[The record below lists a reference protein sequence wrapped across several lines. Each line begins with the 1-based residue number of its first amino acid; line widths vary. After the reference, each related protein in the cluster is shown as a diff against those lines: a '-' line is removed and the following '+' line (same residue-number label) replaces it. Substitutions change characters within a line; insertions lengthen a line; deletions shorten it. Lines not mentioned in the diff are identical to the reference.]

1 MSRKRYAILAAVSQ
15 HQQHHQHH
23 QHQQQQ
29 HPHNATV
36 MSTASTTT
44 TAAITIDSTSL
55 GDSEEELLHSQE
67 LGSSI
72 IPYNGGVGLYNQQR
86 GSGGGSGGISLLNGA
101 AGSGISHGAAG
112 PGTGSGSQ
120 TYAHV
125 VNGSVNLLLG
135 G

>member
-1 MSRKRYAILAAVSQ
+1 MARKRYAILAAVSQ
-15 HQQHHQHH
+15 HQQQH

-44 TAAITIDSTSL
+44 TTTIDSTSL
-55 GDSEEELLHSQE
+55 GDSEEELLRSHE
-67 LGSSI
+67 LGSSSSI
-72 IPYNGGVGLYNQQR
+72 IPYYNGGVGLYNQQR
-86 GSGGGSGGISLLNGA
+86 GIAGGSGGISLLNGA

>member
-1 MSRKRYAILAAVSQ
+1 MARKRYAILAAVSQ
-15 HQQHHQHH
+15 HQQQH

-29 HPHNATV
+29 YPHNATV

-44 TAAITIDSTSL
+44 TTTIDSTSL
-55 GDSEEELLHSQE
+55 GDSEELLRSHE
-67 LGSSI
+67 LGSSSSI
-72 IPYNGGVGLYNQQR
+72 IPYYNGGVGLYNQQR
-86 GSGGGSGGISLLNGA
+86 GIAGGSGGISLLNGA